1 MQLSGI
7 SEKRLSIIALSLVV
21 VAIVGS
27 LALGRSTFNQMS
39 REIENQILQHDYT
52 RAQLLASLA
61 EPVHGLPDSILL
73 VHINEMWDNERNVAN
88 DDYICIVDASA
99 TLLLHS
105 SAPQTVGNYA
115 GANCLVSHESSHDSS
130 TLGKLVE
137 SGEAYVGGYIS
148 SAGHKQIA
156 AFSPMP
162 SRGWVIGVHRSHEL
176 VHDLIATQLQSQFWS
191 MLIISLGIIP
201 ISFGLLFLAF
211 LRIHRGQKLVE
222 QELIASEHANR
233 AITQTAA
240 DAIITIDSKGQVL
253 LWNEAAERIF
263 GYSSSQMIGGD
274 LARIIPDTVLDKHH
288 SAMSNRFEHG
298 ADQILGK
305 VLELSAQKANGEQ
318 LPVELSLSSWES
330 GTETHYTGIVRDISE
345 RKQAETE
352 RHDLESQLRQAHKL
366 EAIGTMAGGIAHDF
380 NNILQAQFL
389 YTGILERHLADDSKL
404 KEYLHFVVDAGKRA
418 RDLVRQI
425 LTFSQQSEVEYEDL
439 RIQEI
444 LADSLELIKS
454 ALPSMINLEN
464 EIDLNAAP
472 VRGDEKQVQQI
483 ILNLCN
489 NARQAIGENEGEIT
503 VSFAEL
509 QRQDFSDISK
519 TNATTA
525 CGVGLTVK
533 DNGCGMS
540 PETLKNIF
548 DPFFTTK
555 EPDQGSGL
563 GLAATYGIV
572 KDMGGEI
579 DVVSQLGKGS
589 IFKIWLPTVDE
600 EEVIDV
606 EVAPSPNTRVLQSI
620 LFIDDEEAIRESA
633 QAVLEKEGFRVVTDP
648 SGSAALS
655 RLQAGQETFD
665 VIITDYTMPRMSG
678 LELSKQ
684 AMTLFPDVT
693 IIMMS
698 GNVDKKL
705 LDGCKQLGIKKVLQK
720 PWTEESLLKYL
731 YDK

>member
-705 LDGCKQLGIKKVLQK
+705 LDGCKQLGIRKVLQK

>member
-61 EPVHGLPDSILL
+61 EPVHGLADSILL

-705 LDGCKQLGIKKVLQK
+705 LDGCKQLGIRKVLQK